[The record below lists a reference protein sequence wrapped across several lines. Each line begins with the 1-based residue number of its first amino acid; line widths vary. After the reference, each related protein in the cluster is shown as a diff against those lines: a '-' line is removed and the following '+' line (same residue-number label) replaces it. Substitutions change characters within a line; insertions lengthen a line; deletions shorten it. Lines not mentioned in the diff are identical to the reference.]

1 MYIDVDFNMPSKDIH
16 TNSETNSSTDSWI
29 DDLPLCRSC
38 GIGISANDKYHTGR
52 NHGSQPDRYAFE
64 DRSFYCQLDDT
75 THLYGIF
82 DGHMGSRAAE
92 FVLQRM
98 PAEILLG
105 QLTGKK
111 ADEEIKE
118 VLRYKNC
125 LVMHNASDRT

>member
-1 MYIDVDFNMPSKDIH
+1 MPSKDLH

-29 DDLPLCRSC
+29 DDLPLCRGC
-38 GIGISANDKYHTGR
+38 GIGISANDNTRR
-52 NHGSQPDRYAFE
+52 NHGSQSDRYAFE
-64 DRSFYCQLDDT
+64 DRSFFCQLDDT

-82 DGHMGSRAAE
+82 DGHMGPRAAE

-118 VLRYKNC
+118 VLRYKKL
-125 LVMHNASDRT
+125 LVTHNISDST